1 MGLLRVGPKVNVAP
15 CILGTGCGG
24 RREAGE
30 TPTPRSTAVPTLEPP
45 IAPATKA
52 SRGPVLTAK
61 DTVVCSLNRVAG

>member
-1 MGLLRVGPKVNVAP
+1 MELLRVGLKVNIAP
-15 CILGTGCGG
+15 RILGMDCGG

-30 TPTPRSTAVPTLEPP
+30 TPIPRSTTVPTLEPP

-52 SRGPVLTAK
+52 SRGSILTAK